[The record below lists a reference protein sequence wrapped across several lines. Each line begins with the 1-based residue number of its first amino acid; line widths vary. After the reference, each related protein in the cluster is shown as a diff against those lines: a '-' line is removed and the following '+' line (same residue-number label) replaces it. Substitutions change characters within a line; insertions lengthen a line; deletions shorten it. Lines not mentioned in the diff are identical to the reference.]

1 MKKLFKEQ
9 KGFTLLE
16 VLLSLTILSVVVI
29 GLMSFFHN
37 SYNYVNENEDKA
49 IATQIA
55 RNVMNYVEKQNY
67 NKLEGYLSYEA
78 DSNENVHIISLNKV
92 YCDKKVTI
100 KKNNDTPASESTS
113 DDIILFD
120 NVDRCLSILNP
131 VINNEV
137 YSANATIS
145 IYLMKYNDFETLSS
159 LSNLISQ
166 DALSIRNLPSSIKD
180 LIIHDH
186 ENFGNLLQTNEY
198 IREHLLKVYVVLE
211 WKDQRDDVV
220 IQGVLSHETIR

>member
-1 MKKLFKEQ
+1 MKKLFNEQ

-37 SYNYVNENEDKA
+37 SYNYVNENEDKS

-55 RNVMNYVEKQNY
+55 RNVMNYMEKQNY
-67 NKLEGYLSYEA
+67 NKFEGYLSYEV
-78 DSNENVHIISLNKV
+78 DTNEDVHIIPLEKA

-100 KKNNDTPASESTS
+100 KKNNATLTSESTS
-113 DDIILFD
+113 DDIVLFD
-120 NVDRCLSILNP
+120 NVERCLSILDP
-131 VINNEV
+131 VINNQT

-145 IYLMKYNDFETLSS
+145 IYLMKYNDPDTLSS
-159 LSNLISQ
+159 LSNLISEN
-166 DALSIRNLPSSIKD
+166 ASSIRNIPSSIKD

-186 ENFGNLLQTNEY
+186 ENFGDLLQPNEY

-211 WKDQRDDVV
+211 WKDKRDDVV

>member
-1 MKKLFKEQ
+1 MKKLFNEQ

-37 SYNYVNENEDKA
+37 SYNYVNENEDKS

-55 RNVMNYVEKQNY
+55 RNVMNYMEKQNY
-67 NKLEGYLSYEA
+67 NKFEGYLSHEI
-78 DSNENVHIISLNKV
+78 DTNEEVHIIPLDKT

-100 KKNNDTPASESTS
+100 KKNNDTLTSESTS
-113 DDIILFD
+113 DDIVLFD

-131 VINNEV
+131 VINNEA
-137 YSANATIS
+137 YSDNAAIS
-145 IYLMKYNDFETLSS
+145 IYLMKYNDPETLSS
-159 LSNLISQ
+159 LSNLITQNASG
-166 DALSIRNLPSSIKD
+166 IRNLPSSIKD
-180 LIIHDH
+180 LLIHDH
-186 ENFGNLLQTNEY
+186 ENFGNLLQPNEY
-198 IREHLLKVYVVLE
+198 IREHLLKVYVVLQ
-211 WKDQRDDVV
+211 WKDHRDDVV

>member
-9 KGFTLLE
+9 QGFTLLE

-67 NKLEGYLSYEA
+67 NKFEGYLSHEV
-78 DSNENVHIISLNKV
+78 DTSEDVHIIPLDKT

-100 KKNNDTPASESTS
+100 KKNNDTLTSESTS
-113 DDIILFD
+113 DDIVLFD

-131 VINNEV
+131 VINNEA
-137 YSANATIS
+137 YSDNAAIS
-145 IYLMKYNDFETLSS
+145 IYLMKYNDPETLSS
-159 LSNLISQ
+159 LSNLITQNASG
-166 DALSIRNLPSSIKD
+166 IRNLPSSIKD

-186 ENFGNLLQTNEY
+186 ENFGNLLQPNEY
-198 IREHLLKVYVVLE
+198 IREHLLKVYVVLQ